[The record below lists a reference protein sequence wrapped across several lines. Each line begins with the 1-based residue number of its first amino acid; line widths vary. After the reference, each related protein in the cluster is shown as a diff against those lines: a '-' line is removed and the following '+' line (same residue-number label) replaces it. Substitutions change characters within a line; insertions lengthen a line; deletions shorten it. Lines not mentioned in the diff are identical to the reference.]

1 MFRYQFTFNEK
12 EESRFKLMCVFLTLC
27 YITSWMTCAVPSETT
42 GKDLFVIKNLVIFL
56 TISYALSKFTSTSK
70 PLIHH
75 FTFLSTEMVAL
86 SFCDDV
92 VSLENKMVCNLA
104 DVSTAASNEK
114 LEYSSSHFVKQKLK
128 YFVSTHTMTFFQTL
142 DLFTDCFQLDCSV

>member
-1 MFRYQFTFNEK
+1 
-12 EESRFKLMCVFLTLC
+12 
-27 YITSWMTCAVPSETT
+27 
-42 GKDLFVIKNLVIFL
+42 
-56 TISYALSKFTSTSK
+56 
-70 PLIHH
+70 
-75 FTFLSTEMVAL
+75 MVAL